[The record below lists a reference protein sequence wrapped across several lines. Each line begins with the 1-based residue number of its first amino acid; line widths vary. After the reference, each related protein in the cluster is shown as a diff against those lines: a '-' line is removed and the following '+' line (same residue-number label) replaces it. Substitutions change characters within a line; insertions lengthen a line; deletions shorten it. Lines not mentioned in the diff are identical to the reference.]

1 MAKHWH
7 KTKKMK
13 KSLVLFWTL
22 LAYQSIMAQSLTAPQ
37 AQGVWGGRILDVSAI
52 PIHADTTRVF
62 VSTESANT
70 AFFADVFHGSPSRF
84 GLFKPVIGMGFRD
97 NYGDN
102 INWIQ
107 AHETSGR
114 LYFIA
119 EGKLLSTH
127 PKSSG
132 VSTHVSFGVSSFLIH
147 GDTIFIAEG
156 NKLHWGTLGSAGT
169 YTAHSASPITLATF
183 TAPPLLVIDPST
195 DSLYAFNEGTSPK
208 LYSLSDTYKGLT
220 ASTGYRSVV
229 LSSFATTTEWRTFG
243 IGPDG
248 RFFMAGADFNPGPM
262 PSSNQIGYSDN
273 QGQTWSFHA
282 MNLSGPPGGATGPN
296 FDFTGDALGYSVF
309 LGDAYNDKE
318 GRASYWK
325 LFGTPGG
332 TNRFNVANDGPVL
345 TDPIADSVV
354 YFITN
359 QGLGY
364 SMDSGSSVWG
374 FNRGITAVQVYD
386 IDMRSD
392 YKTAWVASK
401 SGIRKVTNFKS
412 GNPIWYWT
420 QFPMGD
426 GSPYFSADMAEN
438 DTDKVFVG
446 NSRVYRTRDGGGKW
460 ERVFDPELSPYNYP
474 RIGTEVQALEVCPY
488 DTAIVMA
495 AYFVQGASPGG
506 LFVSHDGGNHWS
518 QILIAASA
526 VGADVNLLDVVFT
539 IEGVDTVA
547 YVGAEVS
554 SASTGESV
562 YRVVKSGS
570 IWTASQDMGVTGTAS
585 ATAYSLSITDI
596 ELSSSGDSLFACGF
610 DPSTN
615 APVVFI
621 KDLGGLNLW
630 ESVAATSLNTAVGYH
645 ASAITLGRDTLYCAI
660 DEEIMMYPLKAS
672 SPSWSSAYTYPN
684 GTKINFLYYDE
695 LLVGTSHGLYAQY
708 GKTAT
713 GTLHWQEPG
722 QKVGLFPN
730 PVMDELF
737 VKLDGQITSG
747 SYQIEIIGLT
757 GKVELSN
764 RIKVIGGQSQ
774 VFSLATDVLEPGV
787 YALRIFSNSE
797 NVYSTALVKR

>member
-1 MAKHWH
+1 MANHRG

-13 KSLVLFWTL
+13 KSLVLFWTM
-22 LAYQSIMAQSLTAPQ
+22 LAYQSLIAQSLTAPQ
-37 AQGVWGGRILDVSAI
+37 AQGVWGGRILDISAI

-70 AFFADVFHGSPSRF
+70 AFFADVFHGSASRF
-84 GLFKPVIGMGFRD
+84 GLFKPVKGMGLRD

-127 PKSSG
+127 PKTTG
-132 VSTHVSFGVSSFLIH
+132 VSTHLSFGVSSFLIH
-147 GDTIFIAEG
+147 GDTIFICEG
-156 NKLHWGTLGSAGT
+156 NKLHWGTLGLSGT
-169 YTAHSASPITLATF
+169 FTAHSASPITLASF
-183 TAPPLLVIDPST
+183 TAPPLLVIDPFT

-208 LYSLSDTYKGLT
+208 LYGLSDTYKGLS
-220 ASTGYRSVV
+220 ASTGYRSVP
-229 LSSFATTTEWRTFG
+229 LSAFAATTEWRTFG

-273 QGQTWSFHA
+273 QGQSWSFHA
-282 MNLSGPPGGATGPN
+282 MNLPGPPGGATGPN
-296 FDFTGDALGYSVF
+296 FDFTGNTSAYSVF
-309 LGDAYNDKE
+309 LGDAYNNKE
-318 GRASYWK
+318 GAAGHWK
-325 LFGTPGG
+325 LLGTPGG

-345 TDPIADSVV
+345 KDPIADSVL

-364 SMDSGSSVWG
+364 STDSGASVWG

-420 QFPMGD
+420 QFPTGD
-426 GSPYFSADMAEN
+426 GSPYFSADMALN

-446 NSRVYRTRDGGGKW
+446 NSRVYRTRDGGGSWK
-460 ERVFDPELSPYNYP
+460 RVFDPELSPFNYP
-474 RIGTEVQALEVCPY
+474 RIGTEVQALEVCPF
-488 DTAIVMA
+488 DTSVIMA
-495 AYFVQGASPGG
+495 AYYVQGGSQGG

-518 QILIAASA
+518 QILIATSS
-526 VGADVNLLDVVFT
+526 VGSDVNLLDVVFA

-547 YVGAEVS
+547 YVSADVTS
-554 SASTGESV
+554 SGESV
-562 YRVVKSGS
+562 YRVVKSGTV
-570 IWTASQDMGVTGTAS
+570 WTASQDMGATGTAT

-596 ELSSSGDSLFACGF
+596 ELSSSGDTVFACGF
-610 DPSTN
+610 DPSSN
-615 APVVFI
+615 APVVFM
-621 KDLGGLNLW
+621 KDLAGLNLW
-630 ESVAATSLNTAVGYH
+630 TSVASVSLSTAVGYH
-645 ASAITLGRDTLYCAI
+645 ASAITLGVDTLYCAI
-660 DEEIMMYPLKAS
+660 DEEIMWYPLKAA
-672 SPSWSSAYTYPN
+672 SPAWSSAYTYPK

-713 GTLHWQEPG
+713 
-722 QKVGLFPN
+722 KVHDVQMSDQGIELFPN
-730 PVMDELF
+730 PVMDELSI
-737 VKLDGQITSG
+737 KLDGQVVSG
-747 SYQIEIIGLT
+747 DYQIEVVGLN
-757 GKVELSN
+757 GKREL
-764 RIKVIGGQSQ
+764 REKIRVIGGRSQ
-774 VFSLATDVLEPGV
+774 VFSLATDALEPGV

-797 NVYSTALVKR
+797 NIYSTALVKK